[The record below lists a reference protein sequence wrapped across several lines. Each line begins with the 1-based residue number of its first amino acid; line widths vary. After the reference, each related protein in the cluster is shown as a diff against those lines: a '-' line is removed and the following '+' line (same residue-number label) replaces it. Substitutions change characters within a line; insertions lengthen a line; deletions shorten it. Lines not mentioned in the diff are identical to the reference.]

1 MLTEEE
7 TLIAT
12 LATQIYSSRRHSLS
26 AVQAVIAAKGIIEA
40 SKETKPKTGLT
51 PKERK
56 GLVRKPRTL
65 REQVQSNGF

>member
-12 LATQIYSSRRHSLS
+12 LATQMHCRWKDVDIAR
-26 AVQAVIAAKGIIEA
+26 AVKLAKEIIEE

-51 PKERK
+51 PIKRK
-56 GLVRKPRTL
+56 KLVRKV
-65 REQVQSNGF
+65 REF

>member
-12 LATQIYSSRRHSLS
+12 LATRMHCRWKDVDIPR
-26 AVQAVIAAKGIIEA
+26 AVKLAKEIIEA

-56 GLVRKPRTL
+56 GLVRKPSTL
-65 REQVQSNGF
+65 REQVQGNRF